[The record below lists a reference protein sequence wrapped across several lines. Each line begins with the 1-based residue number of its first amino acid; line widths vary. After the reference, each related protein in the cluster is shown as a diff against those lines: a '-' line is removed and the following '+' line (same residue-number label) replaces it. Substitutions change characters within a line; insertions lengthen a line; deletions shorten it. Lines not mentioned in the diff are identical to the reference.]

1 MRSIVEIIAA
11 KRDGG
16 RLSEAEIE
24 ATIGAYARGELP
36 DYQMAALAM
45 AVFFRGLDDV
55 ETSAWTMAML
65 RSGLVLDLSDLG
77 GGRVDKHS
85 TGGVGDKISIPLAPA
100 AAACGVMVPMVSGRG
115 LGHTGGTLD
124 KLEAIPGYRT
134 DLDVAEFR
142 AVLADVG
149 CAMIGQ
155 TAEIAPAD
163 KRLYALRDVTATVES
178 IPLITASI
186 MSKKLAEGIEG
197 LVLDVKVG
205 RAAFMKTE
213 AQARRLAEAMVGV
226 GRAMGKRVVAYLT
239 RMEEPLGRMVGNACE
254 VAESLDTVDG
264 RGPEDIETLVTTL
277 GGAMVELARGTDH
290 ATGAAAIA
298 ASLRDGTALD
308 RFERMVAAQG
318 GRLAE
323 LPGPTGETP
332 IRAAEAGWVAGI
344 DGLEIGLSGVALG
357 AGRTR
362 SDQAIDPLVGIRID
376 APRGQ
381 RVDKGEPVATILHGA
396 GGPPAAAVVDRVR
409 DAFTIDSERA
419 PEPAPLILA
428 RID

>member
-1 MRSIVEIIAA
+1 MRSIVELIAA

-16 RLSEAEIE
+16 RLSTDEI
-24 ATIGAYARGELP
+24 AHVIARYAGGALP

-45 AVFFRGLDDV
+45 AIFFRGLDEH
-55 ETSAWTMAML
+55 ETGAWTMAML
-65 RSGLVLDLSDLG
+65 RSGLVLDLSELG
-77 GGRVDKHS
+77 PARADKHS
-85 TGGVGDKISIPLAPA
+85 TGGVGDKISLPLAPA
-100 AAACGVMVPMVSGRG
+100 AAACGVVVPMVSGRG

-124 KLEAIPGYRT
+124 KLEAIPGYSV
-134 DLDVAEFR
+134 DVTVERFREILAE
-142 AVLADVG
+142 VG

-205 RAAFMKTE
+205 RAAFMKTRDD
-213 AQARRLAEAMVGV
+213 ARRLAEAMVGT

-254 VAESLDTVDG
+254 VAESLETLRG
-264 RGPEDIETLVTTL
+264 GGPEDIRLLASTL
-277 GGAMVELARGTDH
+277 GGAMVELAHGVDH
-290 ATGAAAIA
+290 AAGVQQICAALDDGAALA
-298 ASLRDGTALD
+298 

-318 GRLAE
+318 GE
-323 LPGPTGETP
+323 LGALPEPTGETSVLAP
-332 IRAAEAGWVAGI
+332 SDGWVTSI
-344 DGLEIGLSGVALG
+344 DGLEVGLTGVSLG

-362 SDQAIDPLVGIRID
+362 SDQAVDPVVGIRID
-376 APRGQ
+376 ARRGT
-381 RVDKGEPVATILHGA
+381 RVARGEPLATVLHGRS
-396 GGPPAAAVVDRVR
+396 GPPPTETLQRLAAS
-409 DAFTIDSERA
+409 FELGPSA
-419 PEPAPLILA
+419 PEPAPIILE